1 MQMTT
6 TFDEAR
12 IGREVKVRLHDMAV
26 MGDPLSGPAFG
37 QFEKNKALGM
47 IIGVVAAVVTM
58 GAALPLLAAEV
69 LATQIAGGI
78 MFAGGALSGIGA
90 VTGNKKLQ
98 KIGGVMSLAGGI
110 GALAS
115 NAANAAGAGGAFAS
129 GSGSTAVQNMA
140 GTMMESVNSVGGAVG
155 FGDVY
160 DATKAANAAGATGT
174 DGVSSTSAVAE
185 PGAIEVKPLAD
196 PAAPVDASTATQGAP
211 VADVAD
217 STLKLTDPAA
227 ASTPAEPSVWKPSD
241 AAMGADPKVEG
252 VIARNT
258 DAGLKIPTGGG
269 VQNPDVGG
277 TGLKLGDAA
286 GVKPPPKGILE
297 NSLSWAKDNAEII
310 KMGGSAVKEAVG
322 WGFAPDQQA
331 ELSARAAAYGAQAS
345 FTKSQQE
352 LLDYQRANMASQVA
366 MISANDP
373 DMDAKLQRAAANK
386 TPVVFIPAIG
396 AGGIKQ
402 NGGAFNAASGNMAQ
416 QPARQATFGQQP
428 AAA

>member
-12 IGREVKVRLHDMAV
+12 YGREVKARLHDMAV

-37 QFEKNKALGM
+37 QFEKSKGIGM
-47 IIGVVAAVVTM
+47 IIGVIASVVTM
-58 GAALPLLAAEV
+58 GAALPMLASTV

-160 DATKAANAAGATGT
+160 DK
-174 DGVSSTSAVAE
+174 SAV
-185 PGAIEVKPLAD
+185 GA
-196 PAAPVDASTATQGAP
+196 ASTAGKESAAVPGGIDQSNISNLPPADATAP
-211 VADVAD
+211 VAGPLEPQASTLTGGDGSGLINKNLAAD
-217 STLKLTDPAA
+217 STTLKLDGVAEAGKTAA
-227 ASTPAEPSVWKPSD
+227 AVP
-241 AAMGADPKVEG
+241 G
-252 VIARNT
+252 
-258 DAGLKIPTGGG
+258 
-269 VQNPDVGG
+269 
-277 TGLKLGDAA
+277 GDAA
-286 GVKPPPKGILE
+286 IPAATPGADSVTSQAAANNWQAAGTSKGGIL
-297 NSLSWAKDNAEII
+297 NNATNGTVGSWVKDNSELL
-310 KMGGSAVKEAVG
+310 KLSMSAVEKGAT
-322 WGFAPDQQA
+322 AAMQPDQQA
-331 ELSARAAAYGAQAS
+331 YVDAIAAKYGAEAS
-345 FTKSQQE
+345 ALKTQQE
-352 LLDYQRANMASQVA
+352 ILAYQQNNMSKQVA
-366 MISANDP
+366 MISADDP
-373 DMDAKLQRAAANK
+373 DIDNKVKNAAANK
-386 TPVVFIPAIG
+386 VPVVFIPAIG